1 MEIGKNMGTNEEM
14 LDYIQNGYKT
24 FISNIAVECVIFTYE
39 NRQLKVLLYSYQD
52 LGWSLPGGQVKHEE
66 PITDAASR
74 ILKSRTSL
82 DNVFL
87 KQFHTFGDGPF
98 RLKYVKSKATD
109 VIPDDNW
116 FATRKIG
123 IGYYA
128 LIDSSKA
135 QEIHPALGHNHRW
148 FDINEVP
155 DNMGMDYAEIIIMAL
170 ENLRHDVFREPIGYE
185 LLPEKF
191 TIPEIQTL
199 YETILDKKFDRRH
212 FPKKLLSLEIIEKL
226 DEKRNIGQ
234 HRAPFLYRFQKDN
247 YQNALD
253 DRITITY

>member
-1 MEIGKNMGTNEEM
+1 MEINKETLANEEV
-14 LDYIQNGYKT
+14 LDYIKNGYKT
-24 FISNIAVECVIFTYE
+24 FLSYIAVECVIFTYE
-39 NRQLKVLLYSYQD
+39 ERQLKVLLYSYQD

-66 PITDAASR
+66 PIAEAASR

-98 RLKYVKSKATD
+98 RVKYVKSQNTNI
-109 VIPDDNW
+109 IPDDSW

-128 LIDSSKA
+128 LIDSLKA
-135 QEIHPALGHNHRW
+135 QAISPLLGHNHSW

-155 DNMGMDYAEIIIMAL
+155 DNIGMDYAEIIKTAL
-170 ENLRHDVFREPIGYE
+170 VSLRHDIFREPIGYE

-191 TIPEIQTL
+191 TLPEIQTL
-199 YETILDKKFDRRH
+199 YETILDKKFDRRN
-212 FPKKLLSLEIIEKL
+212 FPNKLLSLGIIKKL

-234 HRAPFLYRFQKDN
+234 HRSPFLYMLNRDN
-247 YQNALD
+247 YQEF
-253 DRITITY
+253 